1 MSIYFTGGAFQYE
14 NGVVAVR
21 SLCDLR
27 HSASIGKIFQKNY
40 WQFRG
45 NLSKISGNLGVRER
59 TVLLPAGIDD
69 NRKILIQFRMQ
80 TRNAS
85 SDPMNQPQEKDGF
98 EDAYTLICRLICTIF
113 WHGLRH
119 ISCVHSVHLSKCI
132 ACWFHGIVLSFHFIT
147 CGLRSR
153 NRIRVVSPLIAFFS
167 SLGWFFFCFQIAFYC
182 HSNDIFL
189 WQ

>member
-1 MSIYFTGGAFQYE
+1 MKT
-14 NGVVAVR
+14 VWW
-21 SLCDLR
+21 L
-27 HSASIGKIFQKNY
+27 
-40 WQFRG
+40 
-45 NLSKISGNLGVRER
+45 LGVYVICAIQRASEKYSKRIIGNFVEIYRKSAAIVVWERER